1 MIMRSG
7 KAVQSL
13 VVAGIWAAMLVGA
26 GSALAEDAPAP
37 QPPAQPA
44 DTQTAAPD
52 APKPP
57 ANASIDEIQ
66 RYCSNIIDPARD
78 RRYLIQKQE
87 LEKLQG
93 DVDQRL
99 KALDKRKA
107 EYQDWLQK
115 RNDFLKMAEQD
126 LVDMY
131 KSMKPADAAP
141 RLAAADINVTAA
153 ILLKLTPRQS
163 GLILAQMDPDKA
175 AKLTGLISSAAD
187 TRTTQQQP

>member
-1 MIMRSG
+1 MSG
-7 KAVQSL
+7 FASKLRQLHLGASL
-13 VVAGIWAAMLVGA
+13 IAAAFVGA
-26 GSALAEDAPAP
+26 GAAFAEDAPAP
-37 QPPAQPA
+37 PPPASSAESQPA
-44 DTQTAAPD
+44 AGDIA
-52 APKPP
+52 KPP

-66 RYCSNIIDPARD
+66 RYCSNIVDPARD

-93 DVDQRL
+93 AVDERL

-141 RLAAADINVTAA
+141 RLAATDINVTAA

-187 TRTTQQQP
+187 TRTSQQQP

>member
-1 MIMRSG
+1 MTGLAARRL
-7 KAVQSL
+7 KLHLA
-13 VVAGIWAAMLVGA
+13 AGLIAAIVIGA
-26 GSALAEDAPAP
+26 GVVHAEDAPAQ
-37 QPPAQPA
+37 QPAAQPA
-44 DTQTAAPD
+44 ENQPAA
-52 APKPP
+52 AEVAKPP

-66 RYCSNIIDPARD
+66 RYCSNIVDPARD

-141 RLAAADINVTAA
+141 RLAATDINVTAA

-187 TRTTQQQP
+187 TRTSQQQP